1 MPWFSFPLL
10 KGVRGM
16 IFNLIN
22 TTLNNHYNKQNK
34 QFARNLRNDSTPAE
48 IRLWSDLLR
57 AKDFYGYAFLRQRP
71 IGNYIADFF
80 CKELRLIIELDERSH
95 QQEEQ
100 AERDILR
107 NQELQDLDYQLIRFE
122 DDEVLY
128 DLDNVIR
135 TLEVFIGEFEN
146 RKNEG
151 HPPNPLQRGK
161 HHADLSNGN
170 KLYNLFIL
178 LLALL
183 FLGGCTSKNQS
194 GKTVFN
200 LNLDDA
206 LTSLDPAFARNQN
219 ALWLDNQL
227 YNGLVQ
233 IDDSL
238 KTKPAIAKSWQVSAD
253 GLHYIFHLR
262 KDVFF
267 QDDAQFKTGKGRK
280 VVAADF
286 VYSFSRLIDPK
297 IGSSGSWIFSDK
309 VAVKTAFTAPDD
321 STFIINLK
329 KPFPPMLSLLTAQYC
344 SVVPHEVVDFYGK
357 DFRSHP
363 VGTGPFKFRYWK
375 EGEVLI
381 LLKNENYW
389 ETENGHQLPYL
400 DAVRASF
407 ITNKQTA
414 FLEFVKH
421 QLDFFDNIDGS
432 YRDDILTK
440 SGKITKKYK
449 GKFQF
454 FTRPFLNTEYLGMLV
469 DSNLSIVKNSPLQ
482 IKKVRQA
489 INYAIDREK
498 MVKYLRNNI
507 GTPGHAG
514 FVPVGM
520 PGFEQQMVKGYHY
533 DPEKSRQLL
542 AEAGFNANHPVPEI
556 LLNTTTT
563 YRDLIEFVQGQLQ
576 AVGIKTRVE
585 VSQGASLREMIAK
598 NSITFFRG
606 NWIADYPDAE
616 NYLSVFYSHNKV
628 PFGPNYTAFYNE
640 RFDQLFEASYQ
651 AKTDSARF
659 KLYRQMDQLVMDESP
674 VVILYYYKL
683 VNLYQ
688 NNISGISTNGQNLL
702 ILKRIRKG

>member
-1 MPWFSFPLL
+1 M
-10 KGVRGM
+10 
-16 IFNLIN
+16 
-22 TTLNNHYNKQNK
+22 
-34 QFARNLRNDSTPAE
+34 
-48 IRLWSDLLR
+48 
-57 AKDFYGYAFLRQRP
+57 
-71 IGNYIADFF
+71 
-80 CKELRLIIELDERSH
+80 
-95 QQEEQ
+95 
-100 AERDILR
+100 
-107 NQELQDLDYQLIRFE
+107 
-122 DDEVLY
+122 
-128 DLDNVIR
+128 
-135 TLEVFIGEFEN
+135 
-146 RKNEG
+146 
-151 HPPNPLQRGK
+151 
-161 HHADLSNGN
+161 
-170 KLYNLFIL
+170 
-178 LLALL
+178 
-183 FLGGCTSKNQS
+183 
-194 GKTVFN
+194 
-200 LNLDDA
+200 DDA

-219 ALWLDNQL
+219 AIWMDNQL

-233 IDDSL
+233 LNDSL
-238 KTKPAIAKSWQVSAD
+238 QTKPCIAKSWTVSAD
-253 GLHYIFHLR
+253 GLHYTFHLR
-262 KDVFF
+262 SDVIF
-267 QDDAQFKTGKGRK
+267 QDDAQFKNGKGRK

-297 IGSSGSWIFSDK
+297 VGSSGSWIFSDK
-309 VAVKTAFTAPDD
+309 VAVKEAFQSPND

-329 KPFPPMLSLLTAQYC
+329 KSFPPMLSLLAAQYC
-344 SVVPHEVVDFYGK
+344 SVVPHEVVDFYKK

-389 ETENGHQLPYL
+389 EIENRQRLPYL

-414 FLEFVKH
+414 FMEFVKH
-421 QLDFFDNIDGS
+421 NLDFFNDVDGS

-440 SGKITKKYK
+440 SGKITKKYR

-454 FTRPFLNTEYLGMLV
+454 ITRPYLNTEYLGMLV
-469 DSNLSIVKNSPLQ
+469 DSNLSIVKHSPLR

-498 MVKYLRNNI
+498 MVKYLRNGI

-520 PGFEQQMVKGYHY
+520 PGFEKQIVKGYRY
-533 DPEKSRQLL
+533 DPERARKLL
-542 AEAGFNANHPVPEI
+542 AEAGFDTNHPVPEI

-576 AVGIKTRVE
+576 AVGLKTRVE

-598 NSITFFRG
+598 NSINFFRG

-628 PFGPNYTAFYNE
+628 PFGPNYTAFYNKD
-640 RFDQLFEASYQ
+640 FDKLFEASYL
-651 AKTDSARF
+651 AKTDSARYQ
-659 KLYRQMDQLVMDESP
+659 LYKQMDNLLMEESP
-674 VVILYYYKL
+674 VAVLYYYQL

-702 ILKRIRKG
+702 NMKRVKKG